1 MELNMSGL
9 GLPKQ
14 CFQKKKK
21 KETMKERKKKSKETT
36 VYIYN
41 LIDTIQN
48 AKVEQ

>member
-1 MELNMSGL
+1 MF
-9 GLPKQ
+9 P
-14 CFQKKKK
+14 KKKK
-21 KETMKERKKKSKETT
+21 KETKKERKKKSKEIT

>member
-1 MELNMSGL
+1 MF
-9 GLPKQ
+9 P
-14 CFQKKKK
+14 KKKK
-21 KETMKERKKKSKETT
+21 KEIKKEWKKKSKEIT

>member
-1 MELNMSGL
+1 
-9 GLPKQ
+9 
-14 CFQKKKK
+14 
-21 KETMKERKKKSKETT
+21 MKERKKKSKEIT